1 MEKDLVN
8 KRYFSDNGRYADL
21 INGFVFHGRQ
31 EIRGDLLADMDT
43 QTVMQENHS
52 LYGRNEKR
60 RGKYRDLVRKASVG
74 INFAVI
80 GIEKQEEVHYL
91 MPLRSMGYDLAEYER
106 QAKESRKKIQKEKG
120 ISSAEFLS
128 GFRKDNRLYPCITF
142 VLFFGR
148 TWDGSRDL
156 HGILDFTDIPDELKK
171 MINNYQIHL
180 LEVHK
185 LKNTAVFQTDLK
197 QVFDFIRYSENKE
210 KLRELV
216 EKDMAYR
223 EMDEDAYDMAVTYAD
238 AKELISIKKLHEKE
252 GKVDMCKALTE
263 LIADGREE
271 GIKEGMAAGIR
282 LTKEIYRLAGEGMEI
297 HEIAKRMDIS
307 VGKTEEIL
315 KH

>member
-31 EIRGDLLADMDT
+31 EIRGDLLA
-43 QTVMQENHS
+43 
-52 LYGRNEKR
+52 
-60 RGKYRDLVRKASVG
+60 
-74 INFAVI
+74 
-80 GIEKQEEVHYL
+80 
-91 MPLRSMGYDLAEYER
+91 
-106 QAKESRKKIQKEKG
+106 
-120 ISSAEFLS
+120 
-128 GFRKDNRLYPCITF
+128 
-142 VLFFGR
+142 
-148 TWDGSRDL
+148 
-156 HGILDFTDIPDELKK
+156 
-171 MINNYQIHL
+171 
-180 LEVHK
+180 
-185 LKNTAVFQTDLK
+185 
-197 QVFDFIRYSENKE
+197 
-210 KLRELV
+210 
-216 EKDMAYR
+216 
-223 EMDEDAYDMAVTYAD
+223 VTYAD

-263 LIADGREE
+263 LIADGREEGIKE